1 MVLNRVGCCLH
12 CFTVSVCFCY
22 AVVAVKDSNAGLTST
37 LYGSSLSG
45 TNVGA
50 DVNDANIDVQ

>member
-1 MVLNRVGCCLH
+1 MLAAVCIALSVG
-12 CFTVSVCFCY
+12 FGFCY
-22 AVVAVKDSNAGLTST
+22 AVVAVEDSNAGLTST